1 MPELPDEKLAR
12 LMSQYGLNYHD
23 ASVVMESNTQQF
35 FEEVMKINLPKVIP
49 SLLNKPILEFKVNYK

>member
-12 LMSQYGLNYHD
+12 LMSQYGLTYHD

-35 FEEVMKINLPKVIP
+35 FEEVMKINLPKVNS
-49 SLLNKPILEFKVNYK
+49 SL